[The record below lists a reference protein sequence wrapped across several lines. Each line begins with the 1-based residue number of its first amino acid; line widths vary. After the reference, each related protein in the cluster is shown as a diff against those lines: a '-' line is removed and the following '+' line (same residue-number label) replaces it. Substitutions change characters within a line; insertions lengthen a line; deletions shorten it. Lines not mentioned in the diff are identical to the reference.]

1 MRSQRILAAL
11 LVLALLTIV
20 PSVPVQG
27 DGAFDSPISVTD
39 SRGEVTNLTEP
50 AVHVASFGAFATNTL
65 VDIGMVHK
73 AVIFDAGS
81 EFNKSEIPEMRG
93 VSADSFVTVSSANK
107 DMVVQRMMHLV
118 DEGRWNKSTDVVIGY
133 GYSYLLPVWNALE
146 GLGFHVV
153 TFYPD
158 SYDGIVQV
166 VEDIESIT
174 GASHDVSGRMVFV
187 KEHIAAVLE
196 EEGITNDSEKVPAV
210 YVSYSGN
217 VMWLANTGSV
227 TADFITFAG
236 GVNVAEDPS
245 KSSPRYSADLSAIL
259 QLDPRPDIVLLD
271 GLYPWTAEEFKSKI
285 GSDDI
290 IVYKLNKSW
299 NSYCPDAAEGLWAVA
314 HLFYPEYFE
323 GELPVE
329 EGEAADDGWGMM
341 VYGVIGIAVVAVAV
355 AAVLLTR
362 RRD

>member
-39 SRGEVTNLTEP
+39 SRGKVTNLTGP

-187 KEHIAAVLE
+187 
-196 EEGITNDSEKVPAV
+196 
-210 YVSYSGN
+210 
-217 VMWLANTGSV
+217 
-227 TADFITFAG
+227 
-236 GVNVAEDPS
+236 
-245 KSSPRYSADLSAIL
+245 
-259 QLDPRPDIVLLD
+259 
-271 GLYPWTAEEFKSKI
+271 
-285 GSDDI
+285 
-290 IVYKLNKSW
+290 
-299 NSYCPDAAEGLWAVA
+299 
-314 HLFYPEYFE
+314 
-323 GELPVE
+323 
-329 EGEAADDGWGMM
+329 
-341 VYGVIGIAVVAVAV
+341 
-355 AAVLLTR
+355 
-362 RRD
+362 